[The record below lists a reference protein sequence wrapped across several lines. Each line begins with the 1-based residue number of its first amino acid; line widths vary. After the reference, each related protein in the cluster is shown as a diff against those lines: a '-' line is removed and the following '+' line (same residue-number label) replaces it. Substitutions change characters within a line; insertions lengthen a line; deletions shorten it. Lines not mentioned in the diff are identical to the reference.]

1 MCLYWL
7 RLRLRLRLRRVVV
20 SRRVLGV
27 FRRVGI
33 FVPLLLRLCGFWRRG
48 AGPSP
53 FGGFR
58 LRLSYGGR
66 LRGRVCRP
74 CTRLW
79 HRIRLRLNIFWLWL
93 WLWLWLSGGRG
104 WSGLRLVLI
113 RQHLRGGLKPS
124 VAAI

>member
-7 RLRLRLRLRRVVV
+7 RLRLRRVVV
-20 SRRVLGV
+20 RRRVLGV
-27 FRRVGI
+27 LRRVGI

-48 AGPSP
+48 AGPSL

-58 LRLSYGGR
+58 FRLSYGGR
-66 LRGRVCRP
+66 FRGRVCRP
-74 CTRLW
+74 STRLW
-79 HRIRLRLNIFWLWL
+79 HRIRLRLNIFWFWF
-93 WLWLWLSGGRG
+93 WFWLSRGRG

-113 RQHLRGGLKPS
+113 RQHLGGGLKPS